1 MTETLKLKVSER
13 KSKKDI
19 LKNYSVKSD
28 SKVPSGEGSIV
39 TQAAI
44 DKLTDSIKDQRK
56 ALKGNRQ
63 SKNEYFA
70 TKVTTQKQIDML
82 SAREKVIDG

>member
-1 MTETLKLKVSER
+1 MSETLKLKVAER

-19 LKNYSVKSD
+19 LRSYTSKSD
-28 SKVPSGEGSIV
+28 AKVPTGESSIV

-44 DKLTDSIKDQRK
+44 DKITDSIKDMRK

-70 TKVTTQKQIDML
+70 TKVTTQK
-82 SAREKVIDG
+82 